1 MLLLIET
8 STWIA
13 VGLAVGA
20 ALLALVFS
28 LVVSVLLLRSRRGDV
43 ASDATAL
50 SVSNARIEVMMA
62 DLAGALELA
71 QEESRRSRRLSG
83 IRESLDL
90 DAVLARSLDIAASL
104 SGIDAAMIVLPKGS
118 PGGGPKPLIASVG
131 MSAEEAAAQP
141 VEGPPDGRRARA
153 VTIAYSYPAEE
164 TGEEGLIRGGLAV
177 PLSSETDEP
186 VGTLAVFWRT
196 ATRDASDEQM
206 VQVEDLA
213 RNAGPAIENAYRF
226 REARQ
231 LADLDGLTNLHN
243 RRYFHETLARE
254 VARAQRYDRRL
265 ALVVLDIDDF
275 KAIND
280 RVGHLAGD
288 TLLAEVGERV
298 QSVVRGA
305 DVACRV
311 GGDEFAVILPESTR
325 ADAEQLYRRLQLAVA
340 SKPAG
345 AVDRLHLS
353 AGIAELG
360 PADDGVSFFERA
372 DEALYRAKEAGKG
385 RAITSTKQP

>member
-1 MLLLIET
+1 MLLLMET

-13 VGLAVGA
+13 VGLAVSA

-28 LVVSVLLLRSRRGDV
+28 LVVSVLLLRSRRVDV

-71 QEESRRSRRLSG
+71 QEEGRRSRRLSG

-104 SGIDAAMIVLPKGS
+104 PGIDAAMIVLPRGS

-196 ATRDASDEQM
+196 AARDASDEQM
-206 VQVEDLA
+206 AQVEDLA

-231 LADLDGLTNLHN
+231 LADLDALTNLHN

-298 QSVVRGA
+298 HSVVRGA

-311 GGDEFAVILPESTR
+311 GGDEFGVILPESTR

-360 PADDGVSFFERA
+360 PADDSVSFFERA

-385 RAITSTKQP
+385 RAITSTNQP

>member
-177 PLSSETDEP
+177 PLSGETDEP

-280 RVGHLAGD
+280 REGHLAGD
-288 TLLAEVGERV
+288 TLLAEVGVRV

-360 PADDGVSFFERA
+360 PADDSVSFFERA

>member
-186 VGTLAVFWRT
+186 VGTLAVFWRA

-206 VQVEDLA
+206 AQVEDLA

-360 PADDGVSFFERA
+360 PADDSVSFFERA

>member
-360 PADDGVSFFERA
+360 PADDSVSFIERA